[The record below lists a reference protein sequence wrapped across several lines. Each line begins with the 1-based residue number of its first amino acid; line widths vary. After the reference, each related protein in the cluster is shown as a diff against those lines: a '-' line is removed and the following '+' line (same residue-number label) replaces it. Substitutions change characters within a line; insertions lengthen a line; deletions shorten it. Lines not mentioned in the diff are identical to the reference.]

1 MSSFENLL
9 FPYEKAR
16 EVQEEFL
23 LKVHETV
30 SSRKNLIVHAPTGL
44 GKTAA
49 VLAPCLKYAL
59 EHNKTVFF
67 LTSRHTQHKI
77 AIETLSEIKKKYSK
91 DFVAVSIIGKKELC
105 LQDASETLYSHDFN
119 EYCKYLKENGLCE
132 FYENINKKGELSAAA
147 NAILFSLQSKSQTST
162 DDVIAEAKRYNLCPY
177 EISLLLAKSA
187 KVIVGDY
194 FHIFS
199 PDIRN
204 LILKRIGKTLNDL
217 IIIVDEAHNLPN
229 RIKDLY
235 TSRLTTTILNRAIEE
250 AKKFKKDELA
260 TALFFIKDALVEM
273 STDEYEKYVSK
284 KEFIDT
290 VNEIKDYETL
300 VEELEAAADQARE
313 SKRISYMGSVADFLN
328 SWQGEETG
336 FARIFSRQ
344 KTSKDEILMLSYRC
358 LDPAI
363 AAKPVIEA
371 SHSTIMMS
379 GTLAP
384 TAMYKV
390 LLGFDDAD
398 EATYKSPFP
407 EENKLNLI
415 IPETTTKY
423 EHRNKLE
430 YQKIAKVLGKIVNA
444 IPGNSAVFF
453 PSYDLRDNICSGF
466 GLICKKPLI
475 FEESVH
481 SKEEKHELLES
492 FKSHKQTGA
501 VLLGVI
507 SGSFGEGIDLPGD
520 YLKGVVVV
528 GLPLATPNL
537 ETKSLIKYYDDKFG
551 KGWDYGYVFPAF
563 NKAIQSAG
571 RCIRSETDRGVMIFL
586 DKRYTFPMYRRCFPD
601 NWTMITTL
609 DYEKLIKE
617 FFSVK
622 FINK

>member
-1 MSSFENLL
+1 MSSFEDLL

-16 EVQEEFL
+16 EIQEEFL

-30 SSRKNLIVHAPTGL
+30 CAKKNLIVHAPTGL

-59 EHNKTVFF
+59 ENDKTVFF

-77 AIETLSEIKKKYSK
+77 AIDTLSEIKKKYNK

-119 EYCKYLKENGLCE
+119 EYCKYLKENELCE
-132 FYENINKKGELSAAA
+132 YFENINKKGELSAAA
-147 NAILFSLQSKSQTST
+147 NASLFSLQSREQVST
-162 DDVIAEAKRYNLCPY
+162 DDVIAEAQKHSLCPY
-177 EISLLLAKSA
+177 EISLLLAKNA

-199 PDIRN
+199 PDIRS
-204 LILKRIGKTLNDL
+204 LILKRIGKSLKDL

-250 AKKFKKDELA
+250 AKKFKKEELA

-273 STDEYEKYVSK
+273 STDETEKHISK

-290 VNEIKDYETL
+290 INEIKDYETL
-300 VEELEAAADQARE
+300 ITELETAADQARE
-313 SKRISYMGSVADFLN
+313 SKRISYMGSVAEFLTA
-328 SWQGEETG
+328 WQGGETG

-344 KTSKDEILMLSYRC
+344 RTSKDEILMLSYRC

-363 AAKPVIEA
+363 AAKPVIEE
-371 SHSTIMMS
+371 SSSTIMMS

-415 IPETTTKY
+415 IPETTTKF
-423 EHRNKLE
+423 EHRGKLE

-466 GLICKKPLI
+466 SSICKKPLI
-475 FEESVH
+475 FEESMH
-481 SKEEKHELLES
+481 SKEEKHELLER
-492 FKSHKQTGA
+492 FKSHQKTGA

-551 KGWDYGYVFPAF
+551 RGWDYGYVFPAF

-586 DKRYTFPMYRRCFPD
+586 DTRYSFPMYRRCFPD
-601 NWTMITTL
+601 NWKMTVTL
-609 DYEKLIKE
+609 DYEKLIKG
-617 FFSVK
+617 FFLK
-622 FINK
+622 